1 MEVLAPSRKPP
12 EFPTHLSVNAY
23 GGIPVGAA
31 KHRMDIQFR
40 PERDTPDPSFEL

>member
-23 GGIPVGAA
+23 EGQA
-31 KHRMDIQFR
+31 
-40 PERDTPDPSFEL
+40 PDPFGMVRSIDVSDF